1 MDKMIME
8 NSDGACPQAR
18 ALAAVILRLIE
29 DLQFDRISQEE
40 LSGNLLACCET
51 ALRPMY
57 EMLRLQAEVVY
68 RERRTETLRRLTP
81 RIHIDR
87 RTSDREDA

>member
-1 MDKMIME
+1 MSMIME
-8 NSDGACPQAR
+8 NTDGACPQAR

-29 DLQFDRISQEE
+29 DDQLSPQE
-40 LSGNLLACCET
+40 LRSNLLTCCET

-68 RERRTETLRRLTP
+68 RESRTQPERVQVK
-81 RIHIDR
+81 H
-87 RTSDREDA
+87 A